1 MRMNQRRTGT
11 LDDPQSNQCKLYRID
26 TTEETDVTAAPQS
39 QGLSLHDAAREQGV
53 TFEREAIPED
63 RFVEA
68 NGMRF
73 HYLDWGNPE
82 APDMLLLHGFAQTCH
97 SWDFVALAFCDRY
110 HVVALDQRGHGDSD
124 WSESGDYS
132 PETQQDDI
140 AAVASEI
147 GLRDFVLMGLSMGGR
162 NSFTY
167 AATHPDE
174 VRALVVVDAGPQNM
188 RTGSQK
194 IRNFVQ
200 QEDELDSIEDF
211 VQRVLQYN
219 PLRNPV
225 QVRGSILHNLKQLPS
240 GKWTW
245 KYDKRFRQPGGRR
258 FQQDPQTTERL
269 WGYME
274 SLACPTLVVRGAESD
289 IIALD
294 TADGMHKRIP
304 NGRLATVDNAGHL
317 VMGDNPSGF
326 ERAVTEFLGE
336 LDG

>member
-1 MRMNQRRTGT
+1 M
-11 LDDPQSNQCKLYRID
+11 
-26 TTEETDVTAAPQS
+26 TTTPQS
-39 QGLSLHDAAREQGV
+39 QGLSLHDAARAQSV
-53 TFEREAIPED
+53 TFEREAVPED
-63 RFVEA
+63 RYVKA
-68 NGMRF
+68 NGMSF
-73 HYLDWGNPE
+73 HYLDWGNAD

-124 WSESGDYS
+124 WSDSGDYA
-132 PETQQDDI
+132 PETQQEDI
-140 AAVASEI
+140 AGVVSEI

-167 AATHPDE
+167 AAAHPDD

-200 QEDELDSIEDF
+200 QGDELDSVEDF

-219 PLRNPV
+219 PLRDPV
-225 QVRGSILHNLKQLPS
+225 QVRGSILHNLKQLPD

-258 FQQDPQTTERL
+258 FQQDPQMTERL

-294 TADGMHKRIP
+294 TAGGMHKRIP
-304 NGRLATVDNAGHL
+304 NGRMATVENAGHL

-326 ERAVTEFLGE
+326 ERAVTEFLNE
-336 LDG
+336 IDG

>member
-1 MRMNQRRTGT
+1 M
-11 LDDPQSNQCKLYRID
+11 
-26 TTEETDVTAAPQS
+26 TTTPQS
-39 QGLSLHDAAREQGV
+39 QGLSLHDAARAQGV
-53 TFEREAIPED
+53 TFEREAVPED
-63 RFVEA
+63 RYVEA
-68 NGMRF
+68 NGMTF
-73 HYLDWGNPE
+73 HYLDWGNPD

-124 WSESGDYS
+124 WSEAGDYS
-132 PETQQDDI
+132 PETQQEDI
-140 AAVASEI
+140 AGVVSAI
-147 GLRDFVLMGLSMGGR
+147 GLRNFVLMGLSMGGR

-167 AATHPDE
+167 AATHPEE

-188 RTGSQK
+188 RSGSQK

-200 QEDELDSIEDF
+200 QDDELDSIEAF
-211 VQRVLQYN
+211 VDRVLQFN
-219 PLRNPV
+219 PLRDPV
-225 QVRGSILHNLKQLPS
+225 QVRGSIRHNLKQLPN

-258 FQQDPQTTERL
+258 FQQDPEMTERL

-274 SLACPTLVVRGAESD
+274 SLACPTLVVRGSQSD

-304 NGRLATVDNAGHL
+304 NGRMATVENAGHL

-326 ERAVTEFLGE
+326 ERAVTEFVNE
-336 LDG
+336 IDG

>member
-1 MRMNQRRTGT
+1 MTT
-11 LDDPQSNQCKLYRID
+11 TPQSK
-26 TTEETDVTAAPQS
+26 
-39 QGLSLHDAAREQGV
+39 GLSLHDAARAQGV
-53 TFEREAIPED
+53 TFEREAVPED
-63 RFVEA
+63 RYVEA

-73 HYLDWGNPE
+73 HYLDWGNPD

-132 PETQQDDI
+132 PETQQEDI
-140 AAVASEI
+140 AGVVSSI

-200 QEDELDSIEDF
+200 QDDELDSIEDF
-211 VQRVLQYN
+211 VQRVLEYN
-219 PLRNPV
+219 PLRDPV

-245 KYDKRFRQPGGRR
+245 KYDKRFRQPGARR
-258 FQQDPQTTERL
+258 FQHDPQMTERL

-274 SLACPTLVVRGAESD
+274 SLACPTLVVRGSQSD

-304 NGRLATVDNAGHL
+304 NGRLATVENAGHL

-326 ERAVTEFLGE
+326 EQAVTEFIRDI
-336 LDG
+336 DG

>member
-1 MRMNQRRTGT
+1 M
-11 LDDPQSNQCKLYRID
+11 
-26 TTEETDVTAAPQS
+26 TTTPQS
-39 QGLSLHDAAREQGV
+39 QGLSLHDAARDQGV

-63 RFVEA
+63 LFVEA

-73 HYLDWGNPE
+73 HYLDWGNPD

-124 WSESGDYS
+124 WSENGDYS
-132 PETQQDDI
+132 PETQQKDI
-140 AAVASEI
+140 DAVVSAI
-147 GLRDFVLMGLSMGGR
+147 GLSDFVLMGLSMGGR

-167 AATHPDE
+167 AATHTSD

-188 RTGSQK
+188 RAGSQK

-200 QEDELDSIEDF
+200 QEDELDSVEDF
-211 VQRVLQYN
+211 VQRVLDYN
-219 PLRNPV
+219 PLRDPV
-225 QVRGSILHNLKQLPS
+225 QVRGSILHNLKQLPN

-258 FQQDPQTTERL
+258 FQQDPDMTRRL

-274 SLACPTLVVRGAESD
+274 GLQCPTLVVRGAHSD

-294 TADGMHKRIP
+294 TADEMHKRIP
-304 NGRLATVDNAGHL
+304 NGRMATVDNAGHL

-326 ERAVTEFLGE
+326 ERAVTEFLSE
-336 LDG
+336 IDG